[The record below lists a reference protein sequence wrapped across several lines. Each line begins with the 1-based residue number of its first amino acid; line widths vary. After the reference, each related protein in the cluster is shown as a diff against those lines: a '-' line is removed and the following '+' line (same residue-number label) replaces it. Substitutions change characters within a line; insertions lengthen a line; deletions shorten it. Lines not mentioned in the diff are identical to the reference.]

1 MNHPASYRQST
12 QSQFFE
18 MYRSVG
24 LEASLS
30 FLHSHFP
37 EDFETEAEQV
47 SMSHLRAAQ
56 KNIPKLVEQLA
67 QTKRN
72 QPILVDGTTSVLR
85 GLWQERRLLRKE
97 LKSSETLR
105 SQSNLLYYQES
116 VEELRRR
123 LESDKRFDETRG
135 RDSWQKWMY
144 RNSWLF
150 GATHLEPIDR
160 QRVGF
165 KDIPDFVI
173 PTLDGFLDIL
183 EIKLPDRPAIRADRL
198 WSGLILCAKPA
209 RTSSL
214 NAHTTV
220 VQDAADLDGQYP
232 WLTSE

>member
-1 MNHPASYRQST
+1 MNKALHPVVIKNNSFGDFNGATIYVTQDLLERLTMDSGSDRALTLADLQSGRALRGLKHLMERALKKQGDSRLVLTLGSTARDGDFFYINFDDYRQST

-47 SMSHLRAAQ
+47 SVSHLRAAQ

-97 LKSSETLR
+97 LKSLETLR
-105 SQSNLLYYQES
+105 SQSSLLYYQES

-135 RDSWQKWMY
+135 S
-144 RNSWLF
+144 
-150 GATHLEPIDR
+150 
-160 QRVGF
+160 V
-165 KDIPDFVI
+165 
-173 PTLDGFLDIL
+173 
-183 EIKLPDRPAIRADRL
+183 
-198 WSGLILCAKPA
+198 
-209 RTSSL
+209 
-214 NAHTTV
+214 
-220 VQDAADLDGQYP
+220 
-232 WLTSE
+232 